1 MYLIIYTFSHTL
13 DPETSLAFFYMKPHF
28 FKRGK
33 LELPSAVAAQKLFLH
48 AAYSDALTFA
58 DTPVNLLFRPE
69 GSLVEQNLS
78 NGKSYLSEIMRK
90 IYLSGRFFNGSRVI
104 RKCPAG
110 GQLQDQPDSS
120 K

>member
-1 MYLIIYTFSHTL
+1 MASLKVRFLGHPVDISNYLYFFTHTHNSTGFFFT
-13 DPETSLAFFYMKPHF
+13 ETSFF

-78 NGKSYLSEIMRK
+78 NGKSCLSEIMRK
-90 IYLSGRFFNGSRVI
+90 IYLSGQFFHGSRVI
-104 RKCPAG
+104 G
-110 GQLQDQPDSS
+110 
-120 K
+120 

>member
-1 MYLIIYTFSHTL
+1 MYLIIYTYSHTL
-13 DPETSLAFFYMKPHF
+13 DPETPLAFFYMKPHF

-33 LELPSAVAAQKLFLH
+33 VELPSAVAAQKLLLH

-78 NGKSYLSEIMRK
+78 NGESYKSEKMKK
-90 IYLSGRFFNGSRVI
+90 IYLPGQFFNRSR
-104 RKCPAG
+104 G
-110 GQLQDQPDSS
+110 GFQR
-120 K
+120 